1 MTSQSS
7 SGDPILDASINNEAD
22 SSSKETTTRKLLR
35 PDEEILFPVSRG
47 RYSVPLMKTPT
58 NHMTS
63 PTLGLT
69 LPTLIYRED
78 TRISRTSMT
87 SSPGPLTMASS
98 RLRNELRTQTRG
110 GTRYVMRFN
119 RYKCKVD
126 RDGGRTP
133 RKRQTT
139 PKPQVGRRS
148 LSPFNASNMYCTSYN
163 IYSAISCNSV
173 YCALFIG

>member
-7 SGDPILDASINNEAD
+7 SGDPILDASIDNEANN
-22 SSSKETTTRKLLR
+22 SSKETTRKLLR

-98 RLRNELRTQTRG
+98 RLRNQLRTQTRG